1 MEKHYLQ
8 LDRKMC
14 EKKLLKKVTDSWNPN
29 MPEKVSWSSEEGTNK
44 IQSFKSC
51 KIVEE
56 QFTLLF
62 DQVDVEKT
70 IIFF

>member
-1 MEKHYLQ
+1 
-8 LDRKMC
+8 
-14 EKKLLKKVTDSWNPN
+14 
-29 MPEKVSWSSEEGTNK
+29 MPEKISWSSEGSNK
-44 IQSFKSC
+44 IQSFQSC

-70 IIFF
+70 IFFLKNWPLGSKISAFPSSISLGNF